1 MKFLFSQL
9 LFFAQGKAI
18 KRNIRILAKFLI
30 FLLFTIILY
39 STVFHY
45 IMEYEGREYSW
56 VSGFYWTLTVMSTL
70 GFGDITF
77 SSDLGKVFSMVV
89 MLSGIFFLLV
99 MLPFTFIQFFYA
111 PWLEAQ
117 ARGRTPRELPA
128 YISGHVLMT
137 NFDPI
142 SISLKER
149 LVQYNMPYVIVLQDQ
164 QKALEL
170 FELDY
175 MVVVGELDRNE
186 TYSRLRIENASLI
199 VVNNDDILNT
209 NIISTIRELSD
220 SVPIAT
226 IADNEDSVD
235 ILRLAG
241 ANHVLQLT
249 KMLGDALARHA
260 LGVFSHAN
268 VAGSFGQLL
277 IAQTSAART
286 PFEGKKLVESRIR
299 ELTGVNVVGLWQRG
313 KFEIPHSQTVINST
327 TMLLLAGSE
336 EQFKR
341 YNNLV
346 KSYRTFNAPVLILGG
361 GRVGQAAAEALLDKE
376 ISYCIVEKNKNLI
389 KDSVHYVMGSAA
401 DINTLKRA
409 GIDETPSVFITTHD
423 DHTNIYLTIYCRK
436 LRPDV
441 QIISRA
447 TMDRNISK
455 LYSAGADLVMSY
467 ASMGANSI
475 INILKPNE
483 ILMLSEGL
491 NVFKVHVPPT
501 LVDNILGNTDIRSL
515 TGCNIVAIHNHDI
528 VDVNP
533 HPSVVFKKDDEL
545 ILIGTVEAEKAFI
558 KHYITP
564 NFSQHI

>member
-9 LFFAQGKAI
+9 LFFTQGKAI

-30 FLLFTIILY
+30 FLLFTIIFY
-39 STVFHY
+39 STLFHY
-45 IMEYEGREYSW
+45 IMEYEGRAYSW

-77 SSDLGKVFSMVV
+77 ASDLGKVFSMVV

-149 LVQYNMPYVIVLQDQ
+149 LVQYNLPYVIVLQDQ

-186 TYSRLRIENASLI
+186 TYRRLRIENASLI

-235 ILRLAG
+235 ILQIAG

-299 ELTGVNVVGLWQRG
+299 ELTGINVVGLWQRG

-336 EQFKR
+336 EQFKQ

-346 KSYRTFNAPVLILGG
+346 KSSRTFNAPVLILGG

-389 KDSVHYVMGSAA
+389 KDSEHYVMGSAA

-501 LVDNILGNTDIRSL
+501 LVEKTLGNTDIRSL

-533 HPSVVFKKDDEL
+533 HPSVMFKKDDEL

-564 NFSQHI
+564 NFS

>member
-9 LFFAQGKAI
+9 LFFIHGKPV
-18 KRNIRILAKFLI
+18 KRNIKILAKFLV

-39 STVFHY
+39 STLFHF
-45 IMEYEGREYSW
+45 IMEYEGRQYSW
-56 VSGFYWTLTVMSTL
+56 ISGFYWTLTVMSTL

-77 SSDLGKVFSMVV
+77 TSDLGKVFSMIV

-117 ARGRTPRELPA
+117 ARSRTPKDLPA
-128 YISGHVLMT
+128 YTTGHVIIT

-142 SISLKER
+142 AVSLKER
-149 LVQYNMPYVIVLQDQ
+149 LEQYNIPYAIVLPDQ
-164 QKALEL
+164 QKAGEL
-170 FELDY
+170 YELDY
-175 MVVVGELDRNE
+175 KVVVGELDRTE
-186 TYSRLRIENASLI
+186 TYQGLRINNASLI

-209 NIISTIRELSD
+209 NIISTIRELSGKT
-220 SVPIAT
+220 PIVT

-235 ILRLAG
+235 ILELAG
-241 ANHVLQLT
+241 ASHVFQLA
-249 KMLGDALARHA
+249 KMLGRALVRQA

-268 VAGSFGQLL
+268 IVGSFGQLL
-277 IAQTSAART
+277 IVQTSAAQT
-286 PFEGKKLVESRIR
+286 SFEGKKLIESRIR
-299 ELTGVNVVGLWQRG
+299 ELTGVNVIGLWQRG
-313 KFEIPHSQTVINST
+313 KFEIPQRETVINST
-327 TMLLLAGSE
+327 AMLLLAGSE
-336 EQFKR
+336 EQFKQ
-341 YNNLV
+341 YNDFAKGTRSFDDPL
-346 KSYRTFNAPVLILGG
+346 LILGG
-361 GRVGQAAAEALLDKE
+361 GRVGQAVADALSDRGV
-376 ISYCIVEKNKNLI
+376 SYCVVEKTKKLI
-389 KDSVHYVMGSAA
+389 KDSERYIIGSAA
-401 DINTLKRA
+401 DINTLKLA
-409 GIDETPSVFITTHD
+409 GIDRTPLVFITTHD
-423 DHTNIYLTIYCRK
+423 DHTNIFLTIYCRK

-455 LYSAGADLVMSY
+455 LYASGADFVMSY

-475 INILKPNE
+475 INILKPNQ

-491 NVFKVHVPPT
+491 DVFKFSVPPALIGKT
-501 LVDNILGNTDIRSL
+501 IEESNIRKL

-533 HPSVVFKKDDEL
+533 HPLVTFKKGDEL
-545 ILIGTVEAEKAFI
+545 ILIGTVDAEKAFI

-564 NFSQHI
+564 NFSPL